1 MPPKT
6 TQAEVIIVGGRP
18 PRLSAAIYLGGAKRD
33 TLLINTE
40 KSVAGWDPDSQNYLG
55 FPAGIAGDK
64 LLELG
69 RRQAER
75 YGVRFQRDEILS
87 AITTCKGFLLRG
99 KTGRFRCRRLLL
111 ATGIFHIPP
120 DIPNV
125 RPCLGRSMF
134 FCKDCDGYRVQNQA
148 IAVYGWTNEAVE
160 YALGMLV
167 YSACVSLVT

>member
-1 MPPKT
+1 MRKRAAIS
-6 TQAEVIIVGGRP
+6 AEVVIIGGGLAG
-18 PRLSAAIYLGGAKRD
+18 LSAAIYRSRAKRHA
-33 TLLINTE
+33 LLIDDG
-40 KSVAGWDPDSQNYLG
+40 KSMARWEPDVQNYLG

-134 FCKDCDGYRVQNQA
+134 
-148 IAVYGWTNEAVE
+148 
-160 YALGMLV
+160 
-167 YSACVSLVT
+167 